1 MQHNALCLPLSYPRQ
16 PKFGVTGKIQG
27 LVTNNMRA
35 ILIDWIIEVQ
45 VSFKLFQETLYL
57 SINIL
62 DRCVSDR
69 PASLSTPRSG

>member
-1 MQHNALCLPLSYPRQ
+1 M
-16 PKFGVTGKIQG
+16 TGNIRG
-27 LVTNNMRA
+27 LVTTNMRA

-62 DRCVSDR
+62 DR
-69 PASLSTPRSG
+69 

>member
-1 MQHNALCLPLSYPRQ
+1 
-16 PKFGVTGKIQG
+16 
-27 LVTNNMRA
+27 MRA

>member
-1 MQHNALCLPLSYPRQ
+1 MSPLPCPRQ
-16 PKFGVTGKIQG
+16 PRFGVTGNIRG
-27 LVTNNMRA
+27 LVTTNMRA

-62 DRCVSDR
+62 DR
-69 PASLSTPRSG
+69 